1 MSFLYANALEADKSL
16 VTELDDNVA
25 VLQIFPGIS
34 TATIRG
40 FLTHL
45 RGAVIS
51 SYGAG
56 NIPQRD
62 DVLEVIK
69 EACDR
74 GVVIVNITQCVK
86 GSVLAYCKFFVLW
99 LYGYLCQREL
109 FPIIRSRYDK
119 AGRSRSGFR
128 SRHDPGGSYPLMNTS
143 TLTYSCDSGF
153 RQRCQNCLICFPRTN

>member
-1 MSFLYANALEADKSL
+1 MSSLCADAFEANKSL
-16 VTELDDNVA
+16 ITELDDNVA

-56 NIPQRD
+56 NIPQRE
-62 DVLEVIK
+62 DVLQVIK

-86 GSVLAYCKFFVLW
+86 GSVLAYCKFHVSG
-99 LYGYLCQREL
+99 LYRLSNVNACPL
-109 FPIIRSRYDK
+109 PDPAMIKLSA
-119 AGRSRSGFR
+119 AGVVSGADMTPEVR
-128 SRHDPGGSYPLMNTS
+128 IHGGTA
-143 TLTYSCDSGF
+143 
-153 RQRCQNCLICFPRTN
+153 